1 MGGEDG
7 KIHTTRHMARPIG
20 KSMSIAHP
28 KSTELM
34 GVVKGCAHSEMRLL
48 KDWEYGTQE
57 WLAWPLHLSSIFI
70 WLLAVSSGCG
80 RKAEMQG
87 KNLELM
93 NS

>member
-7 KIHTTRHMARPIG
+7 KIHTTRHMARPVG

-34 GVVKGCAHSEMRLL
+34 GVVKGCAHTEMRLL

-57 WLAWPLHLSSIFI
+57 WLAWPLLRI
-70 WLLAVSSGCG
+70 
-80 RKAEMQG
+80 
-87 KNLELM
+87 
-93 NS
+93 